1 MTTTKKKRSE
11 FQLTPAAFAKLSELA
26 IYHKKPKSEVV
37 ELLILSEKQDQ
48 FNTILAKLADLKKQQ
63 AEDNEN
69 SKYLAQVNSELKE
82 QVNAMRSQNKKII
95 ELLVKFTQENEQQ
108 NNKPSGFGK
117 LFGG

>member
-37 ELLILSEKQDQ
+37 ELLILSVKQDQ
-48 FNTILAKLADLKKQQ
+48 FNAILAELADLKKQKT
-63 AEDNEN
+63 EDLEN

-82 QVNAMRSQNKKII
+82 QVTALRTQNKKIVD
-95 ELLVKFTQENEQQ
+95 LLVKLAQTTEEQH
-108 NNKPSGFGK
+108 NKPSGLGK